1 MFSETIPFESY
12 YNEEVYMTADV
23 EAGILYNR
31 SGRRVL
37 ALTNDFLIGLH
48 RALEKE
54 CGDKSG
60 HVLLN
65 CGKRWGKNFAV
76 GLDGEWSQFYG
87 SPSSDFPMAMF
98 HSLLIQEFGHNGW
111 GVLTIDYQHV
121 NSGIVSISLV
131 GAIMAE
137 IMPDSSSQ
145 PADLLTAGIFAGIL
159 SHFMSREL
167 NCVQSQCAKNGFTQ
181 SRFVVASSN
190 RIESITKS
198 ITSDTCHDAILKL
211 LLDSANA

>member
-1 MFSETIPFESY
+1 
-12 YNEEVYMTADV
+12 MTADV

-54 CGDKSG
+54 CGEKSG

-87 SPSSDFPMAMF
+87 SPSSNFPMAMF

-111 GVLTIDYQHV
+111 GVLSIDHARLF
-121 NSGIVSISLV
+121 IA
-131 GAIMAE
+131 AIR
-137 IMPDSSSQ
+137 
-145 PADLLTAGIFAGIL
+145 PADRWHLCRYPQPFY
-159 SHFMSREL
+159 
-167 NCVQSQCAKNGFTQ
+167 
-181 SRFVVASSN
+181 VA
-190 RIESITKS
+190 
-198 ITSDTCHDAILKL
+198 
-211 LLDSANA
+211 